1 MIPAKRPEII
11 PVISM
16 GIANHITRPCDD
28 DRVKRVWP
36 APIIELSEPDLA
48 AAYPWPLNRGLPW
61 VRANMVMSLDGS
73 IVGADGVSKSI
84 SSPADR
90 ALFGQLRRAAE
101 VILVGA
107 STVRAENYR
116 PAPIPLAVVS
126 NTLNLPADLAIFGEA
141 STQTP
146 KSMVLTSQVAIDT
159 APSDLA
165 DRIDLIACGA
175 QMVDPRTAIDA
186 LATRGLMRIHC
197 EGGPSLLSALLVD
210 NCINELLLTVS
221 PVFVGTA
228 GRLLSPSQFPGLT
241 LQPKQV
247 LTSDGSIFLRYLVT
261 SE

>member
-1 MIPAKRPEII
+1 MPANSPETI

-16 GIANHITRPCDD
+16 GIANHITQPWDD

-36 APIIELSEPDLA
+36 GPEIELSA
-48 AAYPWPLNRGLPW
+48 AEVAEAYPWPLNRGLPW
-61 VRANMVMSLDGS
+61 VRANMVISLDGS
-73 IVGADGVSKSI
+73 IVGTDGVSKSI

-90 ALFGQLRRAAE
+90 SLFGQLRRAAE

-126 NTLNLPADLAIFGEA
+126 NTLNLPADLALFAEA
-141 STQTP
+141 SEETAR
-146 KSMVLTSQVAIDT
+146 SMVLSSQVAIDA

-165 DRIDLIACGA
+165 GRIDLIDCGTHKFN
-175 QMVDPRTAIDA
+175 PRTAIDA
-186 LATRGLMRIHC
+186 LAARGLTRSHC
-197 EGGPSLLSALLVD
+197 EGGPTLLTALIEA
-210 NCINELLLTVS
+210 NCLDELLLTVS
-221 PVFVGTA
+221 PVFVGSA
-228 GRLLSPSQFPGLT
+228 ARLLSPSQFPGLP

-247 LTSDGSIFLRYLVT
+247 LTSDGSVFLRYLVT